1 MQKDLDKEPVCCET
15 VEVHED
21 LLRIVEQTM
30 PEETELY
37 DLAELFKVFGDSTR
51 IRILF
56 VLSSAEVC
64 VCDLARVLNMT
75 QSAISHQLRILK
87 QNKLVKSRREGK
99 SIFYSLA
106 DGHVSTIIAQGR
118 DHIDTM
124 YAQHAFSK
132 QIGWMPLIWLYTSSP
147 QSQRGSCR

>member
-1 MQKDLDKEPVCCET
+1 MEEKTTEVECCSE
-15 VEVHED
+15 ECVHED
-21 LLRIVEQTM
+21 LLKIVNDTM

-56 VLSSAEVC
+56 VLFEAEVC
-64 VCDLARVLNMT
+64 VCDLVEALHMT

-87 QNKLVKSRREGK
+87 QNKLVNSRREGK

-106 DGHVSTIIAQGR
+106 DGHVRTIIAQGR
-118 DHIDTM
+118 EHIEEDH
-124 YAQHAFSK
+124 
-132 QIGWMPLIWLYTSSP
+132 
-147 QSQRGSCR
+147 

>member
-37 DLAELFKVFGDSTR
+37 DLAELLKVFGDSTR

-106 DGHVSTIIAQGR
+106 DGHVSTIIAPGR
-118 DHIDTM
+118 DHIEED
-124 YAQHAFSK
+124 A
-132 QIGWMPLIWLYTSSP
+132 
-147 QSQRGSCR
+147 

>member
-1 MQKDLDKEPVCCET
+1 MEEKKTEIECCSE
-15 VEVHED
+15 ECVHED
-21 LLRIVEQTM
+21 LLKIVNDTM

-56 VLSSAEVC
+56 VLFEAEVC
-64 VCDLARVLNMT
+64 VCDPAEALHMT

-87 QNKLVKSRREGK
+87 QNKLVNSRREGK

-106 DGHVSTIIAQGR
+106 DGHVRTIIAQGR
-118 DHIDTM
+118 EHIEEDH
-124 YAQHAFSK
+124 
-132 QIGWMPLIWLYTSSP
+132 
-147 QSQRGSCR
+147 

>member
-1 MQKDLDKEPVCCET
+1 MDRNDIECCET
-15 VEVHED
+15 EELHEE
-21 LLRIVEQTM
+21 LLEIVNEKM
-30 PEETELY
+30 PAEEELY

-56 VLSSAEVC
+56 VLFEAEVC
-64 VCDLARVLNMT
+64 VCDLAEALNMT

-106 DGHVSTIIAQGR
+106 DSHVRTIINQGLE
-118 DHIDTM
+118 HIEED
-124 YAQHAFSK
+124 
-132 QIGWMPLIWLYTSSP
+132 
-147 QSQRGSCR
+147 

>member
-1 MQKDLDKEPVCCET
+1 MRKETGDRMEERKDEICEGC
-15 VEVHED
+15 EVHED
-21 LLRIVEQTM
+21 LLKIVNETL

-56 VLSSAEVC
+56 VLFEAEVC
-64 VCDLARVLNMT
+64 VCDLAKALNMT

-106 DGHVSTIIAQGR
+106 DDHVRTIINQGR
-118 DHIDTM
+118 EHIEED
-124 YAQHAFSK
+124 
-132 QIGWMPLIWLYTSSP
+132 
-147 QSQRGSCR
+147 